1 MTSQFDLI
9 VKVKG
14 RNSVQ
19 VFDICEPDQCTKC
32 QYKRRRITSLIK
44 EPVNE
49 ERNYFMSKSKEVKVN
64 SREFKRSII
73 QELKKDNTWNYF

>member
-1 MTSQFDLI
+1 MI

-44 EPVNE
+44 ESVNK
-49 ERNYFMSKSKEVKVN
+49 ERKHLKSKSTKVKSIQVEN
-64 SREFKRSII
+64 KRSII
-73 QELKKDNTWNYF
+73 QELKKDNT